1 MPSGYLRCSGRAGT
15 INPPDFGNPD
25 YLWGMAAWKSNWDR
39 IPVFVNYA
47 LILAVVAL
55 IASFFP
61 DKLRFKYVYE
71 LGKAWPYED
80 LYAPFDFAVPK
91 DPDTYQQE
99 VDRLRQQS
107 PPLYK
112 RLDSLEASQIRAF
125 ESAFKA
131 QIASLEPSQFPDV
144 QRARDRYLGY
154 GRGFLE
160 SLFARGVI
168 EWGPEFPAEN
178 MPEAVEIV
186 AGNTS
191 RIVGSPSVLTVG
203 QAKNQIG
210 DSLPYSKLAE
220 PDFLLPL
227 LADAIKANLV
237 YDEKLNV
244 QFREKLVESVSPYQG
259 MVQKNELIIQR
270 GAPITKSVFHTLE
283 GFREQYLLSM
293 QQQKSKVYLFA
304 GYLILTLLV
313 VGVLILYLLYTH
325 SFLFYRL
332 NHLLFILI
340 WPLAF
345 GYFSYLIREESILSP
360 YILPLAIV
368 PMVMKNFYDNRIA
381 LYVHLVVVMISSLLS
396 SMGFTFIFLQ
406 LLVGVVVVIVRMD
419 TNNWTRFFYTVGLIL
434 AVYCLAY
441 FAISLTEEGGIQT
454 MNWGSFSWL
463 FANSFLILLAFPLTS
478 LFERVFGFTS
488 VLRLVE
494 LSDTNRPLMQ
504 LLAVK
509 APGTYQHS
517 LQVANLAEAAAR
529 AIGADHLLVKVGALY
544 HDMGKTKHPE
554 LFIENQN
561 GDNPHHNLSSEESAR
576 LIIEHVTE
584 GVSIARKNGLPRI
597 IADFMLTHHGTTRTE
612 FFYQKFLQEHG
623 EAGADQEKQFRY
635 PGPRPV
641 SKEATILML
650 ADTIEAACKSLKN
663 PSVQEIDEL
672 VERLVASK
680 GTQGQFEESM
690 LSFGELSTC
699 KQVFRQLLRSIYHAR
714 VEYPKESTPAP
725 KQGD

>member
-1 MPSGYLRCSGRAGT
+1 
-15 INPPDFGNPD
+15 
-25 YLWGMAAWKSNWDR
+25 MAAWKSNWDR

-55 IASFFP
+55 ISSFFP

-71 LGKAWPYED
+71 LGKTWPYED

-91 DPDTYQQE
+91 DPEAYQQE
-99 VDRLRQQS
+99 VDLLRQKS

-112 RLDSLEASQIRAF
+112 RLDSLESSQIREF
-125 ESAFKA
+125 ESAFRR

-144 QRARDRYLGY
+144 QRHPDQYLEY
-154 GRGFLE
+154 GLGFLE
-160 SLFARGVI
+160 SLFARGII
-168 EWGPEFPAEN
+168 EWRQQSPTESNLKE
-178 MPEAVEIV
+178 VDIV
-186 AGNTS
+186 SGNTS
-191 RIVGSPSVLTVG
+191 RLVGSGSLLTVG
-203 QAKNQIG
+203 QAKNSVG

-227 LADAIKANLV
+227 LDDAIKANLV
-237 YDEKLNV
+237 YDEKLNT
-244 QFREKLVESVSPYQG
+244 QFREKLGEAVSPYQG
-259 MVQKNELIIQR
+259 MIQKNELIIQR
-270 GAPITKSVFHTLE
+270 GAPVTKSIFYTLE

-293 QQQKSKVYLFA
+293 QQQKSRVFLFA

-313 VGVLILYLLYTH
+313 IGVLFLYMLYTH

-368 PMVMKNFYDNRIA
+368 PMVMKNFYDNRVA

-396 SMGFTFIFLQ
+396 SMGFAFIFLQ
-406 LLVGVVVVIVRMD
+406 LLVGVVVVIIKLD

-434 AVYCLAY
+434 AVYCLAF

-454 MNWGSFSWL
+454 LDWESFSWL
-463 FANSFLILLAFPLTS
+463 FINSFLILLAFPLTS
-478 LFERVFGFTS
+478 LFERIFGFTS
-488 VLRLVE
+488 VLRLIE

-504 LLAVK
+504 LLAAK

-517 LQVANLAEAAAR
+517 LQVANLGEAAAR
-529 AIGADHLLVKVGALY
+529 AIGADHLLVKVGAFY
-544 HDMGKTKHPE
+544 HDIGKTKHPE

-561 GDNPHHNLSSEESAR
+561 GENPHQHLSSEESAR
-576 LIIEHVTE
+576 LIIEHVPE

-612 FFYQKFLQEHG
+612 FFYQKYLQEHG
-623 EAGADQEKQFRY
+623 EAGAGQERLFRY

-663 PSVQEIDEL
+663 PSGQEIDDM
-672 VERLVASK
+672 VERLIASK
-680 GTQGQFEESM
+680 AAQGQFEESM
-690 LSFGELSTC
+690 LSFSELSVC
-699 KQVFRQLLRSIYHAR
+699 KQVFRTLLRSIYHAR
-714 VEYPKESTPAP
+714 VEYPKESNSTP
-725 KQGD
+725 Q